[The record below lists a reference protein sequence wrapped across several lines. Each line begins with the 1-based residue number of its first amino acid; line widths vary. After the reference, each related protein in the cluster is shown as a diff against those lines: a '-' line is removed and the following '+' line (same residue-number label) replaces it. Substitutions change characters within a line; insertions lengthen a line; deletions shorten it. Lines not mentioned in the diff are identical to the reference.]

1 MRKDGGNGR
10 SGRFEGTS
18 GSEFM
23 GLGPFPAPGVE
34 AAMRAGNAWIK
45 GVGSLNEEMLTFSQE
60 QLGKYVEAG
69 QSLLRCSSFE
79 QAITAQCDIARN
91 TLESCYR
98 EANKL
103 IALSSDIAREAWSQ
117 GTSAQPS
124 VEVAAAG
131 ED

>member
-1 MRKDGGNGR
+1 
-10 SGRFEGTS
+10 
-18 GSEFM
+18 
-23 GLGPFPAPGVE
+23 
-34 AAMRAGNAWIK
+34 MRASNAWIK

-60 QLGKYVEAG
+60 QLGKCMEAG
-69 QSLLRCSSFE
+69 QSLLRCSSVE

-117 GTSAQPS
+117 GSPAPASA
-124 VEVAAAG
+124 EAAAAG